1 MFFVAWLFVVDGDST
16 MDDGSLHIVDAQNPQ
31 DEDDHVS
38 VVMASVSLCNLRQ
51 SLSASIGISWSASIG
66 LMMMNVGCGWV
77 WLLLLEL
84 ECRIDSIIDFRPR
97 TCQDHP

>member
-51 SLSASIGISWSASIG
+51 SLSASIGISLSLIH
-66 LMMMNVGCGWV
+66 
-77 WLLLLEL
+77 
-84 ECRIDSIIDFRPR
+84 I
-97 TCQDHP
+97 

>member
-31 DEDDHVS
+31 NEDDHVS

-51 SLSASIGISWSASIG
+51 SLSASIGIS
-66 LMMMNVGCGWV
+66 CGWV